1 MTRTQKKDVILL
13 SVATGELIAISIL
26 AHIISLPNWVSLL
39 TYLVPYFTVGFSVLK
54 KAAVNTLHLQM
65 TDENFL
71 MAIATVGSVALGDYP
86 EAVFV
91 MIFYRVGELFESIAV
106 GKSRKSISELM
117 DICPDVATVIR
128 DGVEVDVSPEEVNVG
143 EITVIRPG
151 GKVPLDGVIVKGFG
165 RLNTVAMTGE
175 PIPRDVTVGDRAIS
189 GCINTDGVLYVQTD
203 KIFGESTVSKILEL
217 VENSSS
223 VKSKSENFITRF
235 SKYYTPAVIII
246 ALGVAFIPPLFVG
259 SFAQWIRKGLMM
271 LVVSCPCA
279 LVLSV
284 PLAFFGGIGG
294 ASRDGILIKGSEYLE
309 KLAKTKSFVF
319 DKTGT
324 LTKGNFVVTSV
335 NGDERTLMLASSAEN
350 YSTHPIAQSLKNAYS
365 GEILQAEDIREYAG
379 MGVEAKIDGKSILAG
394 NGKLMD
400 KFGIKVTDTK
410 DKTVVYVAENG
421 ALIGTVTLGD
431 EIKPETA
438 KFIEEIKK
446 EGIEETVMLTGDSE
460 EVASAVASQVGINT
474 YFAELL
480 PENKVEYLEKIM
492 SGNKVTAYVGDGIND
507 APVLARADVGISMGA
522 FGSDAA
528 IEASDIVLMN
538 DRIDGILKAIR
549 IAKRTQRIVWEN
561 IIFSLGIKC
570 AVLIMCAFD
579 MTTMGVAVFADVG
592 VLVLAVLN
600 SMRGLKK
607 Q

>member
-1 MTRTQKKDVILL
+1 MTGKQKKETLIIAV
-13 SVATGELIAISIL
+13 SVAELSAISII
-26 AHIISLPNWVSLL
+26 AHIFTLPQWVSLIF
-39 TYLVPYFTVGFSVLK
+39 YLVPYFTVGFSVLK
-54 KAAVNTLHLQM
+54 KAVINTAHLQM

-71 MAIATVGSVALGDYP
+71 MAVATVGSFALGDYP

-91 MIFYRVGELFESIAV
+91 MIFYRVGELFENIAV

-117 DICPDVATVIR
+117 DVCPETATVLR
-128 DGVEVDVSPEEVNVG
+128 NGAEEEVSPEEVEIG
-143 EITVIRPG
+143 EITVVRPG
-151 GKVPLDGVIVKGFG
+151 DKVPIDGVIVKGFG
-165 RLNTVAMTGE
+165 WLNTVAMTGE
-175 PIPRDVTVGDRAIS
+175 PMPKDVAVGDRAIS
-189 GCINTDGVLYVQTD
+189 GCINTDGVIYVQTD
-203 KIFGESTVSKILEL
+203 RVFGESTVSKILEL

-235 SKYYTPAVIII
+235 SKYYTPAVIVT
-246 ALGVAFIPPLFVG
+246 ALCVAFIPPLFVG

-294 ASRDGILIKGSEYLE
+294 ASREGILVKGSEYLE
-309 KLAKTKSFVF
+309 KLAKAQSIVF

-324 LTKGNFVVTSV
+324 LTKGNFAVVSV
-335 NGDERTLMLASSAEN
+335 TGDERTLMLASSAESH
-350 YSTHPIAQSLKNAYS
+350 STHPIAQSLKNAYS
-365 GEILQAEDIREYAG
+365 GEMLQGEDVREYAG
-379 MGVEAKIDGKSILAG
+379 MGVEARINGKSVLVG
-394 NGKLMD
+394 NGKLME
-400 KFGIKVTDTK
+400 KFNIETEKVK
-410 DKTVVYVAENG
+410 GKTVVYVAEDG
-421 ALIGTVTLGD
+421 TLIGTVTLGD

-438 KFIEEIKK
+438 NFIRNIKS
-446 EGIEETVMLTGDSE
+446 EGIAETVMLTGDSE
-460 EVASAVASQVGINT
+460 DVASLVAEEVGIDS
-474 YFAELL
+474 YFAQLL
-480 PENKVEYLEKIM
+480 PEDKVGHLEKIM
-492 SGNKVTAYVGDGIND
+492 RGKKVTVYVGDGIND
-507 APVLARADVGISMGA
+507 APVLAMADVGISMGA

-538 DRIDGILKAIR
+538 DRMDGILKAIR

-561 IIFSLGIKC
+561 IIFSLFVKGVVLVLC
-570 AVLIMCAFD
+570 ALD
-579 MTTMGVAVFADVG
+579 LTTMGMAVFADVG